1 VTLLGFFWRF
11 LCPNAMLVVVVN
23 APAREASMSVPT
35 ISPGRLKA
43 VFASSFL
50 FLVFPLVPAGAQVS
64 ISVHGGVH
72 AARLDR
78 PERAVLVPGAGIALE
93 GGKGEA
99 TTFGVRVGG
108 WLSHRWGIDGGIAV
122 SNNHSWNGGAPFGLM
137 VEEFETRTVFT
148 SATVRARLTSPTSRL
163 GLNIGAGPALIF
175 HGGSG
180 TSLLTRNTDLG
191 GLVDVAGTVGV
202 GSRLAVTLNLQ
213 QYLFASNFAEPYTG
227 QFVGDPVRPAGSQ
240 FRHEFVVLT
249 GLSWRP

>member
-1 VTLLGFFWRF
+1 
-11 LCPNAMLVVVVN
+11 
-23 APAREASMSVPT
+23 MSVPT

-202 GSRLAVTLNLQ
+202 GSRLAVTLSLQ
-213 QYLFASNFAEPYTG
+213 QYLFASNFAQPYTG

>member
-1 VTLLGFFWRF
+1 
-11 LCPNAMLVVVVN
+11 
-23 APAREASMSVPT
+23 MSIPR
-35 ISPGRLKA
+35 ISHSRLKG

-50 FLVFPLVPAGAQVS
+50 FALLPLAPADAQVYFT
-64 ISVHGGVH
+64 VHGGVH

-99 TTFGVRVGG
+99 TTFGVRGGG
-108 WLSHRWGIDGGIAV
+108 WLSNRWGIDGGIAV

-148 SATVRARLTSPTSRL
+148 SATVRVRLTSPTSRL

-175 HGGSG
+175 HSGSG

-191 GLVDVAGTVGV
+191 GLVDVAGTVGIS
-202 GSRLAVTLNLQ
+202 SRLAVALNVQ
-213 QYLFASNFAEPYTG
+213 QYLFASNFSQPYTG

-240 FRHEFVVLT
+240 FRHEFVILT
-249 GLSWRP
+249 GISWRP